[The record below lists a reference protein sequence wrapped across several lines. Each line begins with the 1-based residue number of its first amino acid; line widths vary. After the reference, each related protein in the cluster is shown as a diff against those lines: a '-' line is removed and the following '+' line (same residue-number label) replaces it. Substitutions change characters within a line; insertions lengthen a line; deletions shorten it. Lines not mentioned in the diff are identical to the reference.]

1 MQLSIRIKF
10 LIPLLTGGTLM
21 TFLGAWTSHQAAL
34 DQLRDQVVKRGY
46 LLGSALGEA
55 AKTTHSDDE
64 IRLAVEEIVGKE
76 SGVYGI
82 AIATKDPFIIW
93 ASSFRP
99 GVDEDV
105 LTRSMLLSLRQ
116 TLNDGVFGHYFAPD
130 GDLITLFPLSLQTA
144 VLDDGL
150 APEVDGR
157 VSEPH
162 RRDIADSPDYP
173 WMSRLTVPAAHYRG
187 AIYLRFDWESVKK
200 ASVNILWRLVIIMLA
215 GIAFMFVLAYWLLY
229 RAVLK
234 PMAVIGVAM
243 ESQKQGKDGVR
254 VPALGDDEIG
264 RLGMIFNQMLDTLLE
279 RDQRFRIVVDHLPI
293 AVSLK
298 DIDGRYEL
306 TNRKYEQ
313 WFRAQRTDEN
323 GVFEPEIRIHDEVLS
338 TRAQQER
345 RVIDS
350 GKPVTW
356 EEQLL
361 ASEGDRRTFVTSLF
375 PVFNA
380 LGYLDA
386 IGSASTDITDHKRNE
401 GELRQLSKAVES
413 AGYGILIADA
423 RRPDYP
429 IIYTN
434 PAVKQLTGY
443 SAEEFLG
450 RNARFLHGNE
460 DNQPGLDEIRA
471 ALRNGGGCRTI
482 LRNYRKDGTA
492 FWNDFTLSP
501 VYDTDGELSHYIGI
515 QCDITEHKKA
525 EEHIQ
530 ALAYFDT
537 LTKIPNRTLFHDRLQ
552 QALTHAKRNRQNVG
566 LLYLDLDNF
575 KAVNDILGHSSGDRL
590 LQTVTERVVGCVR
603 QWDTVARMGG
613 DEFTVIVDN
622 LLPTNTVGTLIS
634 IAEKVLAV
642 LSEPVMI
649 DEQEIF
655 ATASIGIAHY
665 PQDGDTVEDL
675 VKNADTAMY
684 YSKSMG
690 RDNYQFF
697 LSKLDVAAR
706 QRQRVEAQLHHAL
719 KRGEMTLNYQ
729 PQVDIATGRPCGVE
743 VLLRWTNPI
752 LGAVQPRIF
761 IPAAES
767 TGDIVH
773 FGEWVLRQACRRF
786 GQWQSVG
793 MPLTR
798 LSINLSPR
806 QFRQTE
812 FVSRVNRILSDS
824 QLDPTCLELEVT
836 ENSIIHDP
844 ETAVAILQD
853 LKELGVHV
861 AMDDFGTGYSSLRYL
876 RELPIDVVKIDKS
889 FIQDILVDPDDV
901 EIVTAIIAMARGL
914 KLEVIAE
921 GVETDAQ
928 LALLRDLGCDK
939 VQGYLYSRPLPEKD
953 FVWWMDRSALR
964 EIECQG

>member
-1 MQLSIRIKF
+1 
-10 LIPLLTGGTLM
+10 M
-21 TFLGAWTSHQAAL
+21 TFLGAWTSYQAAL
-34 DQLRDQVVKRGY
+34 DQLRDQVVKRGD
-46 LLGSALGEA
+46 LLGSALNEA
-55 AKTTHSDDE
+55 AKATHSDDQ
-64 IRLAVEEIVGKE
+64 IRSSVEELVSKE

-82 AIATKDPFIIW
+82 AIATKAPFMIW

-99 GVDEDV
+99 GTDEDE
-105 LTRSMLLSLRQ
+105 LTQSMLLTLRQ
-116 TLNDGVFGHYFAPD
+116 TLNDGIFGHYFAPD
-130 GDLITLFPLSLQTA
+130 GDLITLIPLSFQTA
-144 VLDDGL
+144 ALADSR
-150 APEVDGR
+150 APEVDKR
-157 VSEPH
+157 ASTPYY
-162 RRDIADSPDYP
+162 RAIADFPDCP
-173 WMSRLTVPAAHYRG
+173 WVSRLSVPAAKYRG
-187 AIYLRFDWESVKK
+187 VIYLRFDWESVKK
-200 ASVNILWRLVIIMLA
+200 ASGNIRWRLVIIMLV
-215 GIAFMFVLAYWLLY
+215 GITFMSVLAYWLVY
-229 RAVLK
+229 RVVLK
-234 PMAVIGVAM
+234 PIGVIIGVSM
-243 ESQKQGKDGVR
+243 QSQKQGKDGVR
-254 VPALGDDEIG
+254 VPALGGDEIG
-264 RLGMIFNQMLDTLLE
+264 RLGMMFNQMLDTLLE
-279 RDQRFRIVVDHLPI
+279 RDRRFRTVIDHLPI

-298 DIDGRYEL
+298 DIDDRYEL
-306 TNRKYEQ
+306 TNRRYEQ
-313 WFRAQRTDEN
+313 WFREQRTAKS
-323 GVFEPEIRIHDEVLS
+323 GVCQPERRAYDEVLS

-350 GKPVTW
+350 GKLLTW
-356 EEQLL
+356 EEHLL
-361 ASEGDRRTFVTSLF
+361 VSEGGCRTFVTSLF

-380 LGYLDA
+380 LGNLDA

-401 GELRQLSKAVES
+401 DALRQLSKAVES

-423 RRPDYP
+423 HRPDYP

-434 PAVKQLTGY
+434 PAVEQLTGY

-450 RNARFLHGNE
+450 RNARFLLGNE
-460 DNQPGLDEIRA
+460 NNQPGLDEIRA
-471 ALRNGGGCRTI
+471 ALRSGQGCRTI
-482 LRNYRKDGTA
+482 LRNYRKDGSA

-530 ALAYFDT
+530 TLAYFDT

-575 KAVNDILGHSSGDRL
+575 KAVNDTLGHSAGDRL

-622 LLPTNTVGTLIS
+622 LSPPNTVRTLTG

-642 LSEPVMI
+642 LSEQVMI

-665 PQDGDTVEDL
+665 PQDGDTVEEL

-684 YSKSMG
+684 YSKSLG

-697 LSKLDVAAR
+697 LSNLDVAAR
-706 QRQRVEAQLHHAL
+706 QRQRIEAQLHHAL
-719 KRGEMTLNYQ
+719 KRGEMALNYQ
-729 PQVDIATGRPCGVE
+729 PQVDIATGCPCGVE

-752 LGAVQPRIF
+752 LGPVQPRIF

-767 TGDIVH
+767 TGDIVY

-786 GQWQSVG
+786 RRWQSVG

-812 FVSRVNRILSDS
+812 FVSRVSGILSSS

-876 RELPIDVVKIDKS
+876 RDLPIDVVKIDKS
-889 FIQDILVDPDDV
+889 FIQDILLDPADV

-921 GVETDAQ
+921 GVETDEQ
-928 LALLRDLGCDK
+928 LALLKDLGCDK
-939 VQGYLYSRPLPEKD
+939 VQGYLYSRPLPEKE
-953 FVWWMDRSALR
+953 FIWWMDRSAPR
-964 EIECQG
+964 EIECQS

>member
-1 MQLSIRIKF
+1 MRLSLRIKF
-10 LIPLLTGGTLM
+10 LIPLLAGAILT
-21 TFLGAWTSHQAAL
+21 TFLGAWTSYQAAI
-34 DQLRDQVVKRGY
+34 DQLRIQVVKRGE
-46 LLGSALGEA
+46 LLGSALNEA
-55 AKTTHSDDE
+55 AKATNSDDQ
-64 IRLAVEEIVGKE
+64 IRFAVKKLVSKE
-76 SGVYGI
+76 SAVYGI
-82 AIATKDPFIIW
+82 AIATKAPFIIW
-93 ASSFRP
+93 ASSFHADT
-99 GVDEDV
+99 DEDE
-105 LTRSMLLSLRQ
+105 LTQSMRLALRQ

-130 GDLITLFPLSLQTA
+130 GDLITLYPLSLPA
-144 VLDDGL
+144 AALADGL

-157 VSEPH
+157 VSAPP
-162 RRDIADSPDYP
+162 RRDVADSPDYP
-173 WMSRLTVPAAHYRG
+173 WGARLTVPAAQYRG
-187 AIYLRFDWESVKK
+187 VIYLRFDWDSVKK
-200 ASVNILWRLVIIMLA
+200 ASGNIRWRLVIIMLV
-215 GIAFMFVLAYWLLY
+215 GIAFMSILAYWLLH

-234 PMAVIGVAM
+234 PIGIIGVAIQ
-243 ESQKQGKDGVR
+243 SQKHGKEDIR

-264 RLGMIFNQMLDTLLE
+264 RLGMMFNQMLDTLLE
-279 RDQRFRIVVDHLPI
+279 RDRRFRSVVDHLPI

-298 DIDGRYEL
+298 DTDGRCEL
-306 TNRKYEQ
+306 TNRIYEQ
-313 WFRAQRTDEN
+313 WFREQRTDKSGACES
-323 GVFEPEIRIHDEVLS
+323 EIRIHEEVLS
-338 TRAQQER
+338 THAQKER
-345 RVIDS
+345 RVIAS
-350 GKPVTW
+350 GEPLTW
-356 EEQLL
+356 EEHLL
-361 ASEGDRRTFVTSLF
+361 VSQGDRRTFVTSLF

-380 LGYLDA
+380 LGKLDA
-386 IGSASTDITDHKRNE
+386 IGSASTDITDRKRNE
-401 GELRQLSKAVES
+401 DALRQLSKAVES

-434 PAVKQLTGY
+434 PAVEQLTGY

-450 RNARFLHGNE
+450 RNARFLHRDEN
-460 DNQPGLDEIRA
+460 NQPGLDEIRS
-471 ALRNGGGCRTI
+471 ALRDGQGCRTA
-482 LRNYRKDGTA
+482 LRNYRKDGSA

-515 QCDITEHKKA
+515 LCDITEHKKA

-530 ALAYFDT
+530 SLAYFDT

-552 QALTHAKRNRQNVG
+552 QALTHAKRNRQSVG

-575 KAVNDILGHSSGDRL
+575 KAVNDTLGHSTGDRL

-622 LLPTNTVGTLIS
+622 LSPANTVGTLTG

-649 DEQEIF
+649 GEQEIF

-665 PQDGDTVEDL
+665 PQDGDTVEEM

-684 YSKSMG
+684 YSKSLG

-729 PQVDIATGRPCGVE
+729 PQVDITTGCPCGVE
-743 VLLRWTNPI
+743 VLLRWTNSI
-752 LGAVQPRIF
+752 LGPVQPCIF
-761 IPAAES
+761 VPAAES
-767 TGDIVH
+767 TGDIVY

-786 GQWQSVG
+786 GQWQSAG

-798 LSINLSPR
+798 LAINLSPR

-812 FVSRVNRILSDS
+812 FVSRVSRILNDS

-844 ETAVAILQD
+844 ETAIAILQE

-876 RELPIDVVKIDKS
+876 RDLPIDVVKIDKS
-889 FIQDILVDPDDV
+889 FIQDILVDPNDV

-921 GVETDAQ
+921 GVETDEQ
-928 LALLRDLGCDK
+928 LALLRGLGCNK
-939 VQGYLYSRPLPEKD
+939 VQGYLYSRPLSEEG
-953 FVWWMDRSALR
+953 FVWWMHRSAPR
-964 EIECQG
+964 KIEC